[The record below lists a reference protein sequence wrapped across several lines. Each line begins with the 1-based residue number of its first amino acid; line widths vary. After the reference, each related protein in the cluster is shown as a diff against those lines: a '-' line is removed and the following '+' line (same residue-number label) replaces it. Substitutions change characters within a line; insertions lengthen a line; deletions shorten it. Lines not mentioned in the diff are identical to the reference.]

1 MPDILYFNGRFTTTD
16 EAVISVEDRGLQF
29 GDSLYEV
36 IRFIDG
42 APRFAR
48 AHWERMDRG
57 LRALRIPDPW
67 SGWPEFGGMLGQIL
81 DKTEFDE
88 GILYIQVTRGVSE
101 RSHFYIDQMQPT
113 SIAYSRR
120 FDFPD
125 ELQRR
130 RGVSAVTFEDIRW
143 KRCDIKSVNLL
154 PNVLAKTHAK
164 QSGAGEAILLGDGI
178 VTEGASSN
186 LFVVSGERL
195 ITHPPNVHI
204 LPGIVRDRVIEIAI
218 EQKIRLDERP
228 VQQTELFSI
237 DEVFLTSTTQGVMP
251 IISIDGRPVG
261 TGSIGTVTARVQ
273 RLFEA
278 LERSDRAVD
287 AIDAS

>member
-48 AHWERMDRG
+48 AHWERLDRG
-57 LRALRIPDPW
+57 LSVLGIPNPW
-67 SGWPEFGGMLGQIL
+67 ASWPEFARVLEQIL
-81 DKTEFDE
+81 DRTEFEE

-101 RSHFYIDQMQPT
+101 RSHFYAEKMEPT

-125 ELQRR
+125 ELTRR
-130 RGVSAVTFEDIRW
+130 RGVTAVTFEDIRW

-154 PNVLAKTHAK
+154 PNVLAKSHAK
-164 QSGAGEAILLGDGI
+164 QSGAGEAILFADGI

-195 ITHPPNVHI
+195 ITHPPNFQI
-204 LPGIVRDRVIEIAI
+204 LPGVVRDRVIEIAI
-218 EQKIRLDERP
+218 EQRIRLDERP

-237 DEVFLTSTTQGVMP
+237 DELFLTSTTQGVMP
-251 IISIDGRPVG
+251 IIAIDDRPVG
-261 TGSIGTVTARVQ
+261 AGTIGPVTARIQ
-273 RLFEA
+273 RLFDD
-278 LERSDRAVD
+278 LERSDRSVD
-287 AIDAS
+287 RSDES